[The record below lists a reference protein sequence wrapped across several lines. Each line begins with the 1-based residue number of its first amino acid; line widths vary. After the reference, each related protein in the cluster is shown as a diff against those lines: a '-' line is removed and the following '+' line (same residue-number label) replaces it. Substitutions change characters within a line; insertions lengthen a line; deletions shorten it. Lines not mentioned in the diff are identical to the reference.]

1 MNAKIQH
8 LDFLPPADPQLDLE
22 IFSMADLRY
31 RGKEQVRITH
41 RYRFHALVY
50 VTQGQCTQ
58 MVDFKSVSCTT
69 GSLIVVRAGQAHNYG
84 QDKDW
89 DGWNLLFRPEFLQ
102 CTLDLEHLPE
112 HMVLNPDEM
121 QGMMSLIQQMRQ
133 DAQID
138 EPQTDVHRLL
148 RHQTH
153 ALLTRLNILQRKKRI
168 KQPPPSLATQRFR
181 RFQQLVEERFLQ
193 WHQVTD
199 YTVELGYTEKTL
211 ARAVNASTGMSI
223 KAFITARIIL
233 EAKRLLVHTDMA
245 VAAIAYKLGFD
256 EPTNFN
262 KFFKREVH
270 DTPAEFRFRQQR
282 EYSLLIQ

>member
-1 MNAKIQH
+1 MKTKIQH
-8 LDFLPPADPQLDLE
+8 LGYLPPAPHQLDLE

-41 RYRFHALVY
+41 RYGFHALVY

-58 MVDFKSVSCTT
+58 MVDFKSVSCTS

-84 QDKDW
+84 QDKNW

-112 HMVLNPDEM
+112 HMVLSPDEM
-121 QGMMSLIQQMRQ
+121 QGMMSLIQQMRK
-133 DAQID
+133 DSLID
-138 EPQTDVHRLL
+138 GAQTDVHRLL
-148 RHQTH
+148 RHQIH
-153 ALLTRLNILQRKKRI
+153 ALLTRLNILQRKNQI
-168 KQPPPSLATQRFR
+168 EQPPSSPATQRFR

-211 ARAVNASTGMSI
+211 ARAVNTSTGMGA

-233 EAKRLLVHTDMA
+233 EAKRLLAHTDMP
-245 VAAIAYKLGFD
+245 VVAIAYKLGFD

-270 DTPAEFRFRQQR
+270 DTPAEFRLRQQR
-282 EYSLLIQ
+282 EHSVSNP